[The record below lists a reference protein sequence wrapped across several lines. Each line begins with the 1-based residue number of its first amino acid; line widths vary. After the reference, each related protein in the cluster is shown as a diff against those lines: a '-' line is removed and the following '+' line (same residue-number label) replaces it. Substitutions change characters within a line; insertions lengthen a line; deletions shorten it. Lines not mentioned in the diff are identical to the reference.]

1 MADAFGQTA
10 EPGAA
15 VRIARSVLLAMAV
28 LYAGACAP
36 SEGPLRVLALSGASI
51 LPAAESPESVAT
63 FGDSPICVEDGE
75 EATILSIE
83 YSGNFPPGSV
93 RPAIQ
98 DADLDG
104 LSTDQWA
111 GIEMLRISPREL
123 LARDDFVGTIEEE
136 VAGYTVTTACDDAS
150 QDAHLTG
157 VLTVVDAGDEGAD
170 ISHYTIRY
178 EAGGREHEVSSSWQY
193 VACGTRTQDVEGC

>member
-1 MADAFGQTA
+1 MRRQGQRLDAGFNPIQQ
-10 EPGAA
+10 
-15 VRIARSVLLAMAV
+15 RVLHQQVVDGVA
-28 LYAGACAP
+28 AGA
-36 SEGPLRVLALSGASI
+36 EFDLRG
-51 LPAAESPESVAT
+51 
-63 FGDSPICVEDGE
+63 VEDGE